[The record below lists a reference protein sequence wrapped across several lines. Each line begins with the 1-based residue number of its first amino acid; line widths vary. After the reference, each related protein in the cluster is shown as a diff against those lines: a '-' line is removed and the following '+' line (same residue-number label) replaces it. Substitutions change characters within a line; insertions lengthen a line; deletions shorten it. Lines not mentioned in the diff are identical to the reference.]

1 MHKNGSDSTRFVKK
15 QDIYLVLFFLIIGLA
30 AFFWMT
36 FQKKAGE
43 IVQVT
48 VDGIVQ
54 GNYPLE
60 IDDQIDITGEGWTN
74 TLVIK
79 DGFANMTIA
88 DCPDQICVRHKAIS
102 GIGETIVCL
111 PHKVVVEV
119 VSDDERGQKE
129 KEFDVIAN

>member
-1 MHKNGSDSTRFVKK
+1 MHRNGSDSTRFVKK
-15 QDIYLVLFFLIIGLA
+15 QDIYLVLIFLIIGLA

-36 FQKKAGE
+36 FQKKEGE
-43 IVQVT
+43 NVQVT
-48 VDGIVQ
+48 VDGTVQ
-54 GNYPLE
+54 GYYSLHKDDRIE
-60 IDDQIDITGEGWTN
+60 INGDGWSNILT
-74 TLVIK
+74 IQ
-79 DGFANMTIA
+79 DGYAEMTEA

-119 VSDDERGQKE
+119 VSDDESGQKE